1 MVVLKSKKN
10 LKKRKQTMVEM
21 KLETN
26 PEVKVIQ
33 PLLSRDLIR
42 QEVEKLIQSVQN
54 SLQEV
59 KRVAVSEAWK
69 ILQLATASIIQIIEK
84 LGHDISSP
92 DKKAL
97 AMELLNKFYDSVF
110 LVVDIPVVPN
120 LLEPIIHKYV
130 KAFLMVLLGATIDAL
145 VTTFRNTGVFLKKIN

>member
-1 MVVLKSKKN
+1 MNQL
-10 LKKRKQTMVEM
+10 
-21 KLETN
+21 N
-26 PEVKVIQ
+26 PEVKAVQ
-33 PLLSRDLIR
+33 PLVSRDLIL
-42 QEVEKLIQSVQN
+42 QEVEKLILSVQN

-69 ILQLATASIIQIIEK
+69 ILQLTTASIIQIIEK

-92 DKKAL
+92 EKKAL

-110 LVVDIPVVPN
+110 IVVDIPVVPN
-120 LLEPIIHKYV
+120 ILEPMIHKYV

-145 VTTFRNTGVFLKKIN
+145 VTTFRNTGVFLKKI